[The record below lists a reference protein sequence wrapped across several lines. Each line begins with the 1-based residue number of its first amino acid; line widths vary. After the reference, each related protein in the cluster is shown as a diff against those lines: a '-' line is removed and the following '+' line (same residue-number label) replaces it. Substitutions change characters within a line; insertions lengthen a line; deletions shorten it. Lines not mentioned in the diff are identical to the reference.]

1 MESRCFPGRDKL
13 GEQPRVGECPGRGSY
28 WEGVS
33 HGQGLKPGLLSHRCQ
48 GESEE
53 WVPCHQAPGGTCRCP
68 IQGLIEGQSY
78 RFRVRAVN
86 RAGSSVPSKASELV
100 VMGDRDEAQRK
111 TGRHR
116 GPEGHARASV
126 RAHQDCLTLDT
137 GARAP
142 FPALVQETRCSP
154 ALRNPQSDGGD
165 TASVQSLSHARLF
178 VTP

>member
-1 MESRCFPGRDKL
+1 MESRCFPGRDEL
-13 GEQPRVGECPGRGSY
+13 GGQPRVGECPGRGSD

-78 RFRVRAVN
+78 RFRVRALN
-86 RAGSSVPSKASELV
+86 RAGSSVPSKASEPV

-111 TGRHR
+111 TGGHR
-116 GPEGHARASV
+116 GPEGHARTSV
-126 RAHQDCLTLDT
+126 RAHQET

-142 FPALVQETRCSP
+142 FQPWSRRRDAAQPSGAPGLMEETQPQCS
-154 ALRNPQSDGGD
+154 R
-165 TASVQSLSHARLF
+165 SVMPDSL
-178 VTP
+178 

>member
-1 MESRCFPGRDKL
+1 METRCFPGRDEL
-13 GEQPRVGECPGRGSY
+13 GGQLRVGECPGRGSD

-78 RFRVRAVN
+78 RFRVRAIN
-86 RAGSSVPSKASELV
+86 RAGSSVPSKASEPV

-111 TGRHR
+111 TGGHR

-126 RAHQDCLTLDT
+126 RAHPGLPHT
-137 GARAP
+137 GDRRTAP
-142 FPALVQETRCSP
+142 ILSPGPGDETQPSPQEP
-154 ALRNPQSDGGD
+154 P
-165 TASVQSLSHARLF
+165 V
-178 VTP
+178 